1 MKGIVFTLDAIVAFG
16 IIVAIIS
23 GLAYFRIDI
32 VSPYLSAQR
41 LHLMS
46 EDILSILSNSKLGE
60 IANETLLNQY
70 IADGTLEETDLSK
83 KTMDVIGALWSA
95 GKREEAANITE
106 DILGNFIPNNT
117 GYQIMINEDDFYN
130 SSGTSRP
137 EYDDASIRIS
147 SGRIIS
153 GYEKYKPVSGYVARA
168 WATKIKRT
176 MIKAIP
182 INLAWGSYTENLGAA
197 NSYWYNG
204 YVSDATLANK
214 WSIIQKNFTIPSDAN
229 ISYAYMQMAFDT
241 DYANITING
250 NSFWN
255 GSALA
260 GSIREFNIT
269 NYVAP
274 GLNTVNI
281 AFRIVNLDLGH
292 FHPGCYIKIKYN
304 TSEMESGSNETVF
317 NADFIRGAPS
327 ANEII
332 SFFVN
337 AQIRNVTAFVDVRDI
352 NAFLLL
358 TLNYRYNASNPMQNV
373 LLYREYPPPLDCS
386 QYNQTQCGT
395 HPECSWNSSAPV
407 NYTIFYDG
415 FETDITTNW
424 TATASGYARD
434 TVQKNSGSYSAKLGS
449 SLSNKYVWTSTGK
462 VSTTASTRVY
472 VSIASRDDNLDAN
485 DIQLY
490 YNDSSG
496 NWDSIA
502 DLNDNDASEDNWRV
516 KNYSITDAQY
526 FHNNFAIRVGGTTGS
541 GENHW
546 LDDVRIIKTVNGKCE
561 NSGGEGIKNRT
572 YELFFNSSGTLI
584 REYDYAGSLLN
595 AWFNTNI
602 TINNIFNNMTN
613 TLGIYADI
621 RKPENLSVKNT
632 PDRDWQRLGMFA
644 NNDTAGHAN
653 DYYCYITEKSNVT
666 VYHDVERYG
675 LEYGK
680 IDISAIENF
689 TTVEKNCITKNNV
702 NSCKDAFLNLTFSF
716 PTTVLSTKILGTQ
729 TWGGNDNGYN
739 FIWAWENQTEPV
751 EHNLVMDTD
760 TPPGTFSY
768 IPVQFL
774 HTNKINTIRVG
785 DKDGGR
791 YLNTDPNS
799 LMGNRRSIVEYSF
812 LIPSQVGY
820 GDVFENQNDA
830 TSDAERRLN
839 DTLGSFASATVI
851 QKDSFRVG
859 GVPYMYGPFSFRV
872 NVWV

>member
-1 MKGIVFTLDAIVAFG
+1 MKGIIFTLDAIVAFG

-23 GLAYFRIDI
+23 GLVYFRIDI

-70 IADGTLEETDLSK
+70 IADGTLEESDLSK

-95 GKREEAANITE
+95 GKREEAANITN

-117 GYQIMINEDDFYN
+117 GYQIMINADDFYN

-182 INLAWGSYTENLGAA
+182 INLAWGSYTENLGAQ
-197 NSYWYNG
+197 NRFWYNG
-204 YVSDATLANK
+204 YAPDATVANR
-214 WSIIQKNFTIPSDAN
+214 WAIIQKNFTIPSDAN

-260 GSIREFNIT
+260 GVIRDNFNIT
-269 NYVAP
+269 NYITP
-274 GLNTVNI
+274 GSNTVNI
-281 AFRIVNLDLGH
+281 DFRRVNLDLGH
-292 FHPGCYIKIKYN
+292 FHPGSYIKIKYN
-304 TSEMESGSNETVF
+304 TSEAESGSNETVF
-317 NADFIRGAPS
+317 SADFIRGAPS

-332 SFFVN
+332 PFFVN

-373 LLYREYPPPLDCS
+373 LLYREYPPSTNCS
-386 QYNQTQCGT
+386 IFSIQATCQSN
-395 HPECSWNSSAPV
+395 PDCSWNPTAPSNKTV
-407 NYTIFYDG
+407 FYDD

-424 TATASGYARD
+424 TVSSNWARETDQEHSGAYSA
-434 TVQKNSGSYSAKLGS
+434 KKSANSGSGNLTSKSA
-449 SLSNKYVWTSTGK
+449 NTSD
-462 VSTTASTRVY
+462 TTDVY
-472 VSIASRDDNLDAN
+472 IDLWYRDDDTDASEVT
-485 DIQLY
+485 LEF
-490 YNDSSG
+490 NDSSG
-496 NWDSIA
+496 HWDSIA
-502 DLNDNDASEDNWRV
+502 GLSSSTEDSWN
-516 KNYSITDAQY
+516 NYVSRITDSQY
-526 FHNNFAIRVGGTTGS
+526 FHPGFNVRFRGSSLGS
-541 GENHW
+541 GENFW
-546 LDDVRIIKTVNGKCE
+546 IDDVNIMKTVNGKCE
-561 NSGGEGIKNRT
+561 NTGGEEVMNRS
-572 YELFFNSSGTLI
+572 YELFFNDTGTLI
-584 REYDYAGSLLN
+584 NEYNTGSLLN
-595 AWFNTNI
+595 TWFNTNV

-621 RKPENLSVKNT
+621 RKPENLSVVGT

-644 NNDTAGHAN
+644 NNDTAGHPN
-653 DYYCYITEKSNVT
+653 DYYCYITDKSNVT

-680 IDISAIENF
+680 IDISAVENF

-729 TWGGNDNGYN
+729 SWGGNDNGYN

-760 TPPGTFSY
+760 TPPGTFAY

-774 HTNKINTIRVG
+774 HTNKMNTIRVG

-791 YLNTDPNS
+791 YLNTEPNS

-830 TSDAERRLN
+830 ISDAEGRLN

-851 QKDSFRVG
+851 EKDSFRVG